1 MWSFVLISL
10 TLFVKLSIALS
21 PLVCF
26 FACPGAGGNLA
37 IAAATAALASRF
49 ASSRDL
55 LVVCVGRGATDLVGA
70 GACAW
75 VDAEPL
81 TTAFDL
87 VWGLIMGTAGMMRPL
102 FVPVCTC
109 LAGAGASIATGGAGG
124 AKASATFG
132 LDSVGGGGP
141 LWPTAGGAGV
151 TDEMGSL
158 TVAAGFSTGNSC

>member
-55 LVVCVGRGATDLVGA
+55 LVVCVGRGAADFVGA

-75 VDAEPL
+75 VGAELL
-81 TTAFDL
+81 TGALGL
-87 VWGLIMGTAGMMRPL
+87 VGGLIMGTAGMMRPL
-102 FVPVCTC
+102 FVPVGNC
-109 LAGAGASIATGGAGG
+109 LAAAGASIATVGAGG

-132 LDSVGGGGP
+132 FDSVGGGGP
-141 LWPTAGGAGV
+141 FWPTAGGAGV
-151 TDEMGSL
+151 TDEVGSL
-158 TVAAGFSTGNSC
+158 TVADGLSTGNSC